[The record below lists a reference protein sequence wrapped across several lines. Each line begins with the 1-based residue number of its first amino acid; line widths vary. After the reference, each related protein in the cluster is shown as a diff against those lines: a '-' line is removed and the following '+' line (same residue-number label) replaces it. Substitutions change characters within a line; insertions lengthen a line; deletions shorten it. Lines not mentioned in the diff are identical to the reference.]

1 MVFLVALVVTAVLLV
16 VMWRAIGPDA
26 PGSSGA
32 GPRRQ
37 LRPRPTWRGP
47 QVPPDDNEDFL
58 RDLDRR
64 ARPEE

>member
-26 PGSSGA
+26 AGASGSR
-32 GPRRQ
+32 PRREV
-37 LRPRPTWRGP
+37 RPRPPRRGP
-47 QVPPDDNEDFL
+47 QLPPDDNDDFL
-58 RDLDRR
+58 RGLDRR